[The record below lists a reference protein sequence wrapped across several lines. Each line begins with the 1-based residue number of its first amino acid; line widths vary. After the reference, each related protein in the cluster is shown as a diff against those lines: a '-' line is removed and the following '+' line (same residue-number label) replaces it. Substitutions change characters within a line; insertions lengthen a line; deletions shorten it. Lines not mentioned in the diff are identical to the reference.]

1 MDAGLQERPTQSE
14 EENYGDRMMVTA
26 STLVGE
32 NPAMVHNPG
41 SDGRPPIQETG
52 DGEILHSQPAQVG
65 SNADNMAYVSSGAP
79 DLEEELGGV
88 IIEILVMSVET
99 FPAIVHGL

>member
-1 MDAGLQERPTQSE
+1 MARSCI
-14 EENYGDRMMVTA
+14 
-26 STLVGE
+26 
-32 NPAMVHNPG
+32 HNQH
-41 SDGRPPIQETG
+41 R
-52 DGEILHSQPAQVG
+52 L
-65 SNADNMAYVSSGAP
+65 AYVSSGAP

>member
-26 STLVGE
+26 STLAGE

-65 SNADNMAYVSSGAP
+65 VRFKWCS
-79 DLEEELGGV
+79 
-88 IIEILVMSVET
+88 
-99 FPAIVHGL
+99 

>member
-26 STLVGE
+26 STMVGE

-52 DGEILHSQPAQVG
+52 DGEILHSQPAPF
-65 SNADNMAYVSSGAP
+65 SSP
-79 DLEEELGGV
+79 EPFSLGHSLKIRLWFTRPNGK
-88 IIEILVMSVET
+88 I
-99 FPAIVHGL
+99 